1 MSRVIIVRI
10 AIVICL
16 FLTAACSTFQVRT
29 DFDTNYKFSE
39 STTYVWDVGASQ
51 AESLSV
57 QRFRSAIKAVLFE
70 KGIVLASARQTAPLT
85 LRLYVS
91 TEDRKEVRPMPS
103 MGYRGRWGRSS
114 NDLYWHDYKL
124 ELFVVEFIQTG
135 KKRIV
140 WESKA
145 SARILNHLTPQ
156 ERDVRAKE
164 AARKLLKVFPPV
176 KNMDEHH

>member
-1 MSRVIIVRI
+1 MSEVIIVRI

-16 FLTAACSTFQVRT
+16 FATAACSTFQVKT
-29 DFDTNYKFSE
+29 DYDTGYTFSE
-39 STTYVWDVGASQ
+39 STTYVWDASASQ

-57 QRFRSAIKAVLFE
+57 QRFRSAIKAVLIE
-70 KGIVLASARQTAPLT
+70 KGIKLAPARETAPLT
-85 LRLYVS
+85 LRLHVS

-103 MGYRGRWGRSS
+103 MGRWNSSS

-124 ELFVVEFIQTG
+124 KLFVVEFIQTG

-140 WESKA
+140 WEGKA
-145 SARILNHLTPQ
+145 SARILHDLTPQ